1 MKISKSILIAMSL
14 LLILTMAVSA
24 EATTK
29 ILSTNY
35 TLVNLGSSEASV
47 TAAYYQPNGSVWDAD
62 NANESFTVA
71 ANYGQKIIAQYF
83 DSTLTD
89 GQGSVVI
96 SADQPLGAVA
106 QILARN
112 QVPTSGAYNGVI
124 NPANKFYVPQAFR
137 NLSSANGFVNTQ
149 IVIQN
154 AESGSAVNVT
164 VAFIPFPG
172 ITGLATYSN
181 SSITIQPGASYV
193 YDLSDESNLTST
205 NPSITGWTG
214 SAVVTAGSAMN
225 IAVVVSTFAGANSL
239 QTYNAFDEGNISSG
253 WAIPQFTSKL
263 PNGLNTP
270 VLVQNLSGSQLAIDD
285 LTLNCV
291 AATGFTPATFSTTNT
306 TTVPANAVY
315 AFNPVGSSDAVF
327 PANWSGSCNVTSGSS
342 SNLVVLVQMRRPGFS
357 EEFAAYEGIATNSTD
372 TQVIVPLISKNQANG
387 FATAAIIKNLDN
399 ANAALVTL
407 VYTPS
412 ASYVAGGGSNT
423 VVEFDATIPA
433 GGNLVQS
440 QRFNGTPEIPD
451 GWYGSL
457 LVHVQTGQVARPL
470 GALVQLT
477 NTFTQPGDT
486 FMAHMAFT
494 QP

>member
-172 ITGLATYSN
+172 ITGLATYSS

-285 LTLNCV
+285 L
-291 AATGFTPATFSTTNT
+291 
-306 TTVPANAVY
+306 
-315 AFNPVGSSDAVF
+315 
-327 PANWSGSCNVTSGSS
+327 
-342 SNLVVLVQMRRPGFS
+342 
-357 EEFAAYEGIATNSTD
+357 
-372 TQVIVPLISKNQANG
+372 
-387 FATAAIIKNLDN
+387 
-399 ANAALVTL
+399 
-407 VYTPS
+407 
-412 ASYVAGGGSNT
+412 
-423 VVEFDATIPA
+423 
-433 GGNLVQS
+433 
-440 QRFNGTPEIPD
+440 
-451 GWYGSL
+451 
-457 LVHVQTGQVARPL
+457 
-470 GALVQLT
+470 
-477 NTFTQPGDT
+477 
-486 FMAHMAFT
+486 
-494 QP
+494 